1 MFIGGGVHRKGGA
14 FALQRVL
21 AKVPRFDLRYPRK
34 VWLGLCYY
42 WWIIP
47 QDEIFMAES
56 DTIDRFDVQILRSL
70 SGDGRMSLQDLSERI
85 GLSTTPTARRV
96 RRLEKAG
103 IINGYAALIDETAL
117 GFDVSVFVSVQ
128 LERQVDDALAT
139 FEAAVREF
147 PEVVDCW
154 LMTGDRDYLLRIATT
169 GLKEFEEFLVGRL
182 TRVPGVASIQS
193 SIPLRRVKQGG
204 ARIP

>member
-1 MFIGGGVHRKGGA
+1 M
-14 FALQRVL
+14 
-21 AKVPRFDLRYPRK
+21 
-34 VWLGLCYY
+34 
-42 WWIIP
+42 
-47 QDEIFMAES
+47 
-56 DTIDRFDVQILRSL
+56 DRLDVQILRSL

-103 IINGYAALIDETAL
+103 IITGYAALIDETAL

>member
-1 MFIGGGVHRKGGA
+1 
-14 FALQRVL
+14 
-21 AKVPRFDLRYPRK
+21 
-34 VWLGLCYY
+34 
-42 WWIIP
+42 
-47 QDEIFMAES
+47 MAES
-56 DTIDRFDVQILRSL
+56 DTLDRFDVQILRSL

-103 IINGYAALIDETAL
+103 IITGYAALIDETAL

>member
-1 MFIGGGVHRKGGA
+1 MS
-14 FALQRVL
+14 
-21 AKVPRFDLRYPRK
+21 
-34 VWLGLCYY
+34 
-42 WWIIP
+42 
-47 QDEIFMAES
+47 ES
-56 DTIDRFDVQILRSL
+56 STIDRFDIQILREL
-70 SGDGRMSLQDLSERI
+70 SRDGRISLQDLSERI

-96 RRLEKAG
+96 RRLEKDG
-103 IINGYAALIDETAL
+103 IITGYSALIDETAL

-128 LERQVDDALAT
+128 LERQVDDALAR

>member
-1 MFIGGGVHRKGGA
+1 MSE
-14 FALQRVL
+14 L
-21 AKVPRFDLRYPRK
+21 
-34 VWLGLCYY
+34 
-42 WWIIP
+42 
-47 QDEIFMAES
+47 S
-56 DTIDRFDVQILRSL
+56 TIDRFDIQILREL
-70 SGDGRMSLQDLSERI
+70 SRDGRISLQDLSERI

-96 RRLEKAG
+96 RRLEKDG
-103 IINGYAALIDETAL
+103 IITGYSALIDETAL

-128 LERQVDDALAT
+128 LERQVDDALAR
-139 FEAAVREF
+139 FEAAVRDF

-154 LMTGDRDYLLRIATT
+154 LMTGDRDYMLRIATT